1 MASHL
6 GRRKFLA
13 ALGGAGVAWPLGAR
27 AAARQGL
34 AHRHQGEAW
43 LNWQPVLP
51 FHQTLRWIIE
61 WYRAFQAGADL
72 GLLTR
77 TQIERYE
84 ALLQD

>member
-1 MASHL
+1 LH
-6 GRRKFLA
+6 
-13 ALGGAGVAWPLGAR
+13 
-27 AAARQGL
+27 
-34 AHRHQGEAW
+34 
-43 LNWQPVLP
+43 WQPVLP

-61 WYRAFQAGADL
+61 WYRAFQAGSDL